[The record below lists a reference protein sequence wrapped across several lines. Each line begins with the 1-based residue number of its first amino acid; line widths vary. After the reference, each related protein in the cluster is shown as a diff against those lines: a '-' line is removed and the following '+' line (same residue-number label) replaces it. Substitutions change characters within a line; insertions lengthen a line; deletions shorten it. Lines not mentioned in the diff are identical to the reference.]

1 METAPVSQALRKQL
15 ALPDEFQGAVVVE
28 IFPGGPA
35 AKAGV
40 QPNDIIEQVDS
51 SRITNDCDFVNA
63 AHSRPCGPVRVVL
76 RRAGASV
83 EATLVPVDQ
92 DSFLEEAC
100 RNGIARAC
108 FRRAWG
114 FWARNQGIDR
124 QYGLELYQAACQ
136 SGSAEACAHAG
147 LQLADQ
153 PAQAKTALA
162 ALERSCELQSGA
174 GCAHLA
180 FLYATGKLVTKDDR
194 RATQL
199 YVRSCD
205 LGDAQGCFN
214 VGLMADQ
221 GRGGAR
227 NLPRAV
233 AKYEEAC
240 AAWKRN
246 RLHEPGYF
254 YEKGIGV
261 KKDAA
266 RGVALYQR
274 GCDGT
279 ACGPSN
285 LNGCLNVG
293 RAFRDGIGME
303 KNPSRAASIFQQAC
317 DREPDGGDPGAPR
330 IASRACSLLGAL
342 YFEGNG
348 VEKDLTKGRQLSE
361 LGCERGD
368 GYGCFNAAV
377 TEPDLAKAASFLER
391 ACQAGTARAVT
402 NSAPHTRR
410 DPGSCA
416 TAGERRSSTRKPAA
430 WVSNRRARRRDAT
443 RTLPGIGRNTTDR
456 TASPSASRI
465 GFPSFPASNGTHS

>member
-1 METAPVSQALRKQL
+1 METIPVSRALRKELGLTDQ
-15 ALPDEFQGAVVVE
+15 FQGAVVVE
-28 IFPGGPA
+28 VFPGGPA

-40 QPNDIIEQVDS
+40 RPNDVIEQLDS

-63 AHSRPCGPVRVVL
+63 GHSRPCGPVRVAL
-76 RRAGASV
+76 RRAGAVV
-83 EATLVPVDQ
+83 EATLAPVDQ
-92 DSFLEEAC
+92 ESFLDEAC

-124 QYGLELYQAACQ
+124 QYALELYQAACQ

-147 LQLADQ
+147 LHLADQ
-153 PAQAKTALA
+153 ADNAKNALA

-180 FLYATGKLVTKDDR
+180 FLYATGKLVPKDDR

-240 AAWKRN
+240 AGGSATACTN
-246 RLHEPGYF
+246 LGYF

-279 ACGPSN
+279 ACPPSN

-303 KNPSRAASIFQQAC
+303 KDASRAASIFQQAC
-317 DREPDGGDPGAPR
+317 DREPDPADSGAPENR
-330 IASRACSLLGAL
+330 SRACSLLGAL
-342 YFEGNG
+342 YLEGNG
-348 VEKDLTKGRQLSE
+348 VEKDPARGRQLSE

-391 ACQAGTARAVT
+391 ACEAGDGEGCHDLGVAYEKGSGVT
-402 NSAPHTRR
+402 RNRR
-410 DPGSCA
+410 R
-416 TAGERRSSTRKPAA
+416 AGELYAKACSLGFKQACQKK
-430 WVSNRRARRRDAT
+430 AR
-443 RTLPGIGRNTTDR
+443 
-456 TASPSASRI
+456 
-465 GFPSFPASNGTHS
+465 